1 MEHYH
6 LTLAEIANLTDRSI
20 KSVYFHAREKD
31 GSIRLPVP
39 AAEEVAEPETEE
51 GTLQSLAFLLAA
63 NLITEAN
70 YRQCVEDAKRKYHHG
85 GGP

>member
-31 GSIRLPVP
+31 GSIRMPLP
-39 AAEEVAEPETEE
+39 EVTQEAPPETEE
-51 GTLQSLAFLLAA
+51 GTLQSLAFLLSA
-63 NLITEAN
+63 NLITPAN
-70 YRQCVEDAKRKYHHG
+70 YAQCVEDAKRKFNG